1 MQFKIFTIPL
11 IGSEEAQE
19 QLNLFLRAHRVA
31 EVRKELGLQNDS
43 HFWTFCISYLDD
55 AKNVKRSTE
64 KIDYKDLL
72 SDEEFK
78 RFSQMRKIR
87 KDLAQSEA
95 IPPFV
100 VFTDAELA
108 EFATHES
115 LTLSLMRKV
124 NGVGEKKLEK
134 YGKYFVNS
142 TEEDEASGT
151 SD

>member
-1 MQFKIFTIPL
+1 MQIKIFTIPL
-11 IGSEEAQE
+11 IGSGEVQE
-19 QLNLFLRAHRVA
+19 QLNLFLRTHRVA
-31 EVRKELGLQNDS
+31 EVRKELGLQNGN

-55 AKNVKRSTE
+55 AKNVKRPTE

-72 SDEEFK
+72 SEEEFE
-78 RFSQMRKIR
+78 RFSQMRTIR
-87 KDLAQSEA
+87 KELAQSES

-108 EFATHES
+108 EFAKHKS

-134 YGKYFVNS
+134 YGKYFVTS
-142 TEEDEASGT
+142 TEEDETSGT